1 MVISILQ
8 ITTFIV
14 YVVFIMIMFKG
25 SLPSISD
32 SWYKLKDMGGVW
44 YSLFTW
50 FCFIIGTL
58 MFFQTD
64 GTTPIFFISGAGFT
78 IVGAASMYKSSDYWT
93 NRIHFI
99 GAIFGILGGFMGLGI
114 ERSMWIPII
123 ICSTGY
129 LIMIPLKMKNL
140 TWWIEILSFIC
151 IAVGL
156 LMTS

>member
-1 MVISILQ
+1 MVISLLQ

-25 SLPSISD
+25 PLPSISD
-32 SWYKLKDMGGVW
+32 SWYNLKDMGGVW

-50 FCFIIGTL
+50 FCFIIGGL
-58 MFFQTD
+58 MLFQTD
-64 GTTPIFFISGAGFT
+64 GTTPIFLISGAGFT
-78 IVGAASMYKSSDYWT
+78 IVGAASMFKSSDYWT

-99 GAIFGILGGFMGLGI
+99 GAIVGILGGFMGLGI
-114 ERSMWIPII
+114 ERSMWIPMI
-123 ICSTGY
+123 ICSTGC
-129 LIMIPLKMKNL
+129 LIMIPLKIKNL

-151 IAVGL
+151 IGVGL